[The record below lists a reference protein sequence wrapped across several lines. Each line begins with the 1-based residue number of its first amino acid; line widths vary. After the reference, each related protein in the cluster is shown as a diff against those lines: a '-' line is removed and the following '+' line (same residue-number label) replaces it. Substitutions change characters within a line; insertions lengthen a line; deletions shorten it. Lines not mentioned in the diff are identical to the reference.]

1 MNHLHFKCML
11 VLASMFIAVI
21 STNGQAA
28 MPEELTKSSIRE
40 QIKYIEG
47 HTRIYENYRAI
58 REDMFQK
65 INRNVLDTLSA
76 TRNIIAGLKNNTSD
90 LENTN
95 DSLKIILETTRINL
109 MEITATKDSISVLGM
124 EVSKVFYNTIMWTI
138 VIILVVALTLG
149 FILFRR
155 NLLVTLRTGKE
166 LKELRVEF
174 EDYRQS
180 TRIAREKMSMDH
192 FNEMQKLK
200 GK

>member
-1 MNHLHFKCML
+1 
-11 VLASMFIAVI
+11 MFIAVI

-28 MPEELTKSSIRE
+28 MPEELTKSTIRE
-40 QIKYIEG
+40 QIKYLEG

-155 NLLVTLRTGKE
+155 NFLVTLRTGKE

-174 EDYRQS
+174 EEYRQS
-180 TRIAREKMSMDH
+180 ARIAREKMSMDH

>member
-1 MNHLHFKCML
+1 MNHLHFKCIF

-28 MPEELTKSSIRE
+28 MPEELTKSTIRE
-40 QIKYIEG
+40 QIKYLEG

-155 NLLVTLRTGKE
+155 NFLVTLRTGKE

-174 EDYRQS
+174 EEYRQS
-180 TRIAREKMSMDH
+180 ARIAREKMSMDH